1 LSSAFYVK
9 NYIMQQEL
17 ASDFCYQTFSKH

>member
-1 LSSAFYVK
+1 
-9 NYIMQQEL
+9 MQQEL